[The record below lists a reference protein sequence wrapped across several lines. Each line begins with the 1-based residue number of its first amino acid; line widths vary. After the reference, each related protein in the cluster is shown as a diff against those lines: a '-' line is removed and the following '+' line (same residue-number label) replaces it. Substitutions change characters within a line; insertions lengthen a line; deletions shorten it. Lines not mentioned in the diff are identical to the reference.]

1 MTEKVQLAKASSE
14 YIKTAL
20 SDSGG
25 FYLPS
30 QSWDS
35 LSQKYGL
42 TPEKLTVPKNY
53 HKVLTM
59 CYDFYQRG
67 GLVTTVIN
75 RLSEFTITEIRNGQR
90 KTTDEANAYY
100 SAVLHRSPSRLMRYL
115 RSIALE
121 YYLSGLIIPNV
132 TWEEKTGAEI
142 SPSLIAGKKYVVPV
156 FDYYPPILVHI
167 EWAGWGKKKYYLKV
181 SDEDKR
187 IIRNAKTVKEE
198 QKRRLELLEQYP
210 QYFNDVA
217 NGADMVEIKEVNAIL
232 RKEISY
238 SPYPT
243 PYLFNVLEALI
254 FKQQLRRMDFSVASR
269 IINAILLVQ
278 EGSDM
283 FPLTEETRENLD
295 ELKTQIL
302 ARANNP
308 LQLERLFMLFSNHTT
323 KLTWVTP
330 DVAALLDQ
338 DKYRQTNEEIYD
350 ALGFPKILITGE
362 SSNSSGGD
370 ISTWAIQPQMEDLRS
385 NLKEWITDIYE
396 EAGDLNRFRNIP
408 EPNFKPVR
416 LVDFVKNAAMF
427 QQGFT
432 EGNISRTTR
441 SESLGTDFET
451 EVELMKDER
460 KLMEGLPEFPA
471 MPYSAVAPLVGGRSG
486 MPGIQGPNNGRPLG
500 SQNVP
505 VNNRNSGVKPKGQQ
519 PVSRLKSAAENEM
532 DLSDEEVINLIDKVA
547 KDRGIIVNMEMF
559 AKVGEL
565 LDGEGETI

>member
-1 MTEKVQLAKASSE
+1 MTEEVRLAKASSE

-25 FYLPS
+25 FYMPS
-30 QSWDS
+30 QTYDS
-35 LSQKYGL
+35 LAQRYGL
-42 TPEKLTVPKNY
+42 APEKLTVPKNY

-75 RLSEFTITEIRNGQR
+75 RLSEFSITDIRNGQR
-90 KTTDEANAYY
+90 KTSDEANEYY
-100 SAVLHRSPSRLMRYL
+100 QAILHRNPSRMMRFL
-115 RSIALE
+115 RSAALE
-121 YYLSGLIIPNV
+121 YYLSGLVIPNV

-142 SPSLIAGKKYVVPV
+142 SPSLIAGKRYMVPV

-181 SDEDKR
+181 SDDDIK
-187 IIRNAKTVKEE
+187 IIRNAKKVKEQ
-198 QKRRLELLEQYP
+198 QKRRLELLQQYP
-210 QYFNDVA
+210 DFFNEVA
-217 NGADMVEIKEVNAIL
+217 NGADMVEIRDVDPIL

-243 PYLFNVLEALI
+243 PYLFNVLESLV
-254 FKQQLRRMDFSVASR
+254 FKQQIRRMDFSVASR

-295 ELKTQIL
+295 ELKSQIL

-308 LQLERLFMLFSNHTT
+308 LAMERLFMLFSNHTT
-323 KLTWVTP
+323 KLTWITP
-330 DVAALLDQ
+330 DVQALLDQ
-338 DKYRQTNEEIYD
+338 EKYRQTNEEIYD

-362 SSNSSGGD
+362 SRNSSGGD
-370 ISTWAIQPQMEDLRS
+370 ISTWSIQPQMEELRS
-385 NLKEWITDIYE
+385 NLKEWMVTIYE
-396 EAGDLNRFRNIP
+396 EAKELNKFKNIP
-408 EPNFKPVR
+408 DPNFKPIR

-471 MPYSAVAPLVGGRSG
+471 MPYSPVAPLVGGRSG
-486 MPGIQGPNNGRPLG
+486 MPGIQGPNNGRPQG

-519 PVSRLKSAAENEM
+519 PVSRLKSVSE
-532 DLSDEEVINLIDKVA
+532 DLSDDEVINLIDKVA
-547 KDRGIIVNMEMF
+547 KDRGISVTMDLLSRT
-559 AKVGEL
+559 GDL